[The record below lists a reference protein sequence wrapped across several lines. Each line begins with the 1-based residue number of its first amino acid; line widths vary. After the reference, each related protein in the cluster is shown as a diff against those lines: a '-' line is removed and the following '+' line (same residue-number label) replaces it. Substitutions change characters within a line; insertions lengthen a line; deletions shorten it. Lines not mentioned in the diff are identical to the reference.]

1 MQLALSEEVL
11 GLLAIDSSFKLI
23 ATVGF
28 TSTTKRTVVSEARY
42 DTRASEAHPARCSRN

>member
-1 MQLALSEEVL
+1 LEKNQMQLALSEEVL

-28 TSTTKRTVVSEARY
+28 TSTTNA
-42 DTRASEAHPARCSRN
+42 P